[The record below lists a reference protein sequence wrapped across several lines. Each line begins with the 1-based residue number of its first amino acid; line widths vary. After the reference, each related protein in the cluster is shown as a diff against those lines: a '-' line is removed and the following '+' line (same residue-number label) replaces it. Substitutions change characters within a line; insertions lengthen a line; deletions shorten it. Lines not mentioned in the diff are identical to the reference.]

1 MTQVSVH
8 CKVSTCR
15 ALVFPTRSEREIKHG
30 YILCSACRAARV
42 ELLCGATRSADRPG
56 RLPSLSDVSSLKL
69 PEAGH
74 TSSPAIF
81 WQAWKV

>member
-15 ALVFPTRSEREIKHG
+15 ALVFPTRSEREIKHS
-30 YILCSACRAARV
+30 ILCSACRAVRI
-42 ELLCGATRSADRPG
+42 ERLCATRSADRPG

-74 TSSPAIF
+74 ASSPAIF
-81 WQAWKV
+81 WHAWKV